1 MKQVETREDEEES
14 DEVIKQARIISE
26 WSGIDFASIEKML
39 KVQGSMESD
48 FALTSKLN
56 GLIKEE
62 QKKKDELKKKL
73 EEEAQ
78 VLKIQKVQ
86 ESAALTMTST
96 QMPTTS
102 IIVATP

>member
-1 MKQVETREDEEES
+1 MD
-14 DEVIKQARIISE
+14 
-26 WSGIDFASIEKML
+26 
-39 KVQGSMESD
+39 SD

-62 QKKKDELKKKL
+62 QKKRDELKKKL
-73 EEEAQ
+73 DEEAQ

-86 ESAALTMTST
+86 ESAALTITST
-96 QMPTTS
+96 IMPTTS

>member
-1 MKQVETREDEEES
+1 
-14 DEVIKQARIISE
+14 
-26 WSGIDFASIEKML
+26 ML
-39 KVQGSMESD
+39 KVQGSMDSD

-73 EEEAQ
+73 DEEAQ

-86 ESAALTMTST
+86 ESAALTITST
-96 QMPTTS
+96 IMPTTS